1 MLKMVTLNKSKQVK
15 DMFLFKDLPLQFETE
30 FMCEI
35 EKWKSK
41 WIIGAFNP
49 KLLFEDM
56 RCLGSGLGKDIIT
69 SEVRP
74 VPKAGA

>member
-1 MLKMVTLNKSKQVK
+1 MVNLNKSQEVNDNKRHV
-15 DMFLFKDLPLQFETE
+15 FVKDLPLQFDTE

-56 RCLGSGLGKDIIT
+56 RCLGPGLCKDLIT
-69 SEVRP
+69 DKVHR